1 MSGAL
6 FGGGAVASTVS
17 VSTDECF
24 RPPSFPVNVTVAV
37 VAAALDEA
45 ANVTLCELPTATLNE
60 AGVAVTPTGSPLLET
75 GTVLL
80 KAFTGCT
87 DTLTCD
93 PVPPAWIVTVV
104 GDSLSTKSGKAGG
117 LTDPASPPHDSSR
130 PATAK
135 HIAGVTAR
143 KTGKR
148 IRVRYLF
155 LETIDKRIISP
166 IGHSRSS

>member
-37 VAAALDEA
+37 IAAALDEA

-60 AGVAVTPTGSPLLET
+60 AGVAVTPAGSPLIET
-75 GTVLL
+75 WTVLL
-80 KAFTGCT
+80 NAFTGCT

-93 PVPPAWIVTVV
+93 PVPPAWIITEA
-104 GDSLSTKSGKAGG
+104 GDSLKTKSGEPGDM
-117 LTDPASPPHDSSR
+117 TDPDVPPHDSSN
-130 PATAK
+130 PATD
-135 HIAGVTAR
+135 IQITA
-143 KTGKR
+143 
-148 IRVRYLF
+148 VRARMT
-155 LETIDKRIISP
+155 EKRIIV
-166 IGHSRSS
+166 